1 MAAAKTRDAAGD
13 GSAAGPHSGVS
24 DLFLEAAAGWQRHNA
39 MRRSAAVAMYT
50 ILSLSP
56 LLIITIKVMAIVL
69 DAEFATGQ
77 VARQAERLLGPQ
89 GAQAV
94 AGMITEA
101 ARPGAGL
108 FATVISLA
116 LLLFTASG
124 VFLELHDSLNEIFG
138 VAPGQ
143 GGSFWK
149 TVRDRALS
157 MGMVFVVGFL
167 LLVSQFIST
176 ALTVANEHF
185 LGAGGGLAIAADL
198 VVSTAVAAVLFA
210 ALFRFLPDVRLSW
223 NDVALGALVTAVLFK
238 IGQYLQALYFAYAST
253 ESAYGA
259 AGSFVAVLL
268 WVYYSCWIFFFGA
281 ELVKARATR
290 FGESVQPSPGAVL
303 SSNPPASTSEP

>member
-1 MAAAKTRDAAGD
+1 MTTADRMEMPGGAPGSRTVGDVVGLFSRAA
-13 GSAAGPHSGVS
+13 
-24 DLFLEAAAGWQRHNA
+24 EAWRRHND

-56 LLIITIKVMAIVL
+56 LLIITIKLTAIVL

-89 GAQAV
+89 GAAAV
-94 AGMITEA
+94 AGMIAEA

-108 FATVISLA
+108 FATLVSLA

-138 VAPGQ
+138 VKPAA
-143 GGSFWK
+143 GGGFWK
-149 TVRDRALS
+149 TVRDRFLS

-167 LLVSQFIST
+167 LLVSQFVST
-176 ALTVANEHF
+176 ALTVTNEHF
-185 LGAGGGLAIAADL
+185 LGAGGAFAIGADIM
-198 VVSTAVAAVLFA
+198 VSTAVAALLFA

-223 NDVALGALVTAVLFK
+223 RDVALGSVVTAVLFK

-259 AGSFVAVLL
+259 AGSFVVVLL
-268 WVYYSCWIFFFGA
+268 WVYYSCWIYFFGA
-281 ELVKARATR
+281 ELIHARA
-290 FGESVQPSPGAVL
+290 P
-303 SSNPPASTSEP
+303 